1 MKNHIDRVVSRPDS
15 TEAVRADMSLIKN
28 NPYNFAAS
36 NITSMYGG
44 YVTKENW
51 KASSNR
57 SLKPPT
63 AKTKSSELWT
73 SCDEAH
79 DVNHLLQRYDDD
91 KLELTCYEHWW
102 NIILA

>member
-1 MKNHIDRVVSRPDS
+1 MKNHIDRVVSRPDT
-15 TEAVRADMSLIKN
+15 TEAVRADMSLVKN

-57 SLKPPT
+57 SLKPPS

-79 DVNHLLQRYDDD
+79 EENHLL
-91 KLELTCYEHWW
+91 
-102 NIILA
+102 